1 MSMLSP
7 LEREQV
13 GDRLREQAAVLR
25 LLGQELMR
33 SLGEAAGRM
42 ALTEDEVVRVHEE
55 IARCGDSVVA
65 AQALEHAERARLFAE
80 HERREQQRWSTR
92 GEEDRHLAIGAA
104 GAVDGQNWLQ
114 VKGVGDQRA

>member
-7 LEREQV
+7 LDREQEGV
-13 GDRLREQAAVLR
+13 RLREQAAVLK

-33 SLGEAAGRM
+33 SLGESAGRM
-42 ALTEDEVVRVHEE
+42 AQTEDEVVRVHEE
-55 IARCGDSVVA
+55 IARCGVSVVA

-92 GEEDRHLAIGAA
+92 SDEG
-104 GAVDGQNWLQ
+104 
-114 VKGVGDQRA
+114 